1 MREGLNTYE
10 NMGWTVSNHIIL
22 AWHTEFCEYL
32 GYNVFSELV
41 KLGNLLWLQ
50 SGHNIEKVREKIRE
64 LTRLLCHIYPPSK
77 VFAYVVEGL
86 RSKNNRTR
94 VECVDA
100 IGYMVEEYGIEVI
113 PTCCLDAFHFYLP
126 LGAKNCF
133 Q

>member
-1 MREGLNTYE
+1 MKIWGGLFPITL
-10 NMGWTVSNHIIL
+10 SCHSIL
-22 AWHTEFCEYL
+22 SSVYIWVILLFESCF
-32 GYNVFSELV
+32 

-100 IGYMVEEYGIEVI
+100 IGYMVEEYGIEVN
-113 PTCCLDAFHFYLP
+113 PTCCLDAFHFYPP

>member
-1 MREGLNTYE
+1 VQVIDFLFDLVDALRNDEYSLTDYE
-10 NMGWTVSNHIIL
+10 ASIL
-22 AWHTEFCEYL
+22 IPC
-32 GYNVFSELV
+32 LV
-41 KLGNLLWLQ
+41 EK

-113 PTCCLDAFHFYLP
+113 PTCCLDAFHFYPP

-133 Q
+133 H

>member
-1 MREGLNTYE
+1 
-10 NMGWTVSNHIIL
+10 MGWTVSNHIVL
-22 AWHTEFCEYL
+22 ARHTEFCEYL
-32 GYNVFSELV
+32 GYNAFSELV

-113 PTCCLDAFHFYLP
+113 PTCCLDAFHFIHH
-126 LGAKNCF
+126 
-133 Q
+133 